1 MDIFSESIGNVNN
14 KQTISFEHLWEWTGK
29 LGNFARPGHLPT
41 NLSDF
46 VIPLLNINKEG
57 QLQREIK
64 DIIDELDIMIYITT
78 QQRDVMK
85 KFKKEVT
92 HILDPSGTWKD
103 KLPTT
108 PVGES
113 KDKNWKRH
121 DDYFWFVNTADE
133 LLSDV
138 DDQIG
143 ELEGLRKSA
152 ESTSTSLDHL
162 LNLKQQQASVFQTWQ
177 STKQAEETMRQGRA
191 IIIFTV
197 MTIVFLPLGF
207 IASIFGMN
215 NKEIAGSD
223 NPMTLQS
230 QFRYMFSISTGI
242 IFFALVI
249 AFSDY
254 VRTVIWLIYKY
265 LITLTIIK
273 SGLYDRVY
281 LSLDWKS
288 RDLVRKVEDKVTKM
302 KSEVKAARQKRMKK
316 HTKFSNPVEEE
327 SLSGSDTKDA
337 GAGSSSGASARPH
350 ANTVGAADKPAGL
363 GSRRRR
369 GSLWLSTRESDDENQ
384 HHVIRMDEIRAVN
397 PTSAASTV
405 QPSSARHPPVVHAV
419 SQP

>member
-1 MDIFSESIGNVNN
+1 MNNN

-29 LGNFARPGHLPT
+29 LGNFAKPGYLPA

-64 DIIDELDIMIYITT
+64 DIIDELDIMIYISS
-78 QQRDVMK
+78 QQRDVIK

-103 KLPTT
+103 KPPTSPISDFT
-108 PVGES
+108 EGN
-113 KDKNWKRH
+113 DKKRY
-121 DDYFWFVNTADE
+121 DYFWFVNTADE
-133 LLSDV
+133 LLGDV

-152 ESTSTSLDHL
+152 ESTSTS
-162 LNLKQQQASVFQTWQ
+162 TWQ

-197 MTIVFLPLGF
+197 MTIIFLPLGF

-215 NKEIAGSD
+215 NKQISGDEM
-223 NPMTLQS
+223 PMTLRS
-230 QFRYMFSISTGI
+230 QFNYMFPISTGI
-242 IFFALVI
+242 ICFALVI

-265 LITLTIIK
+265 LVTFTVIK

-288 RDLVRKVEDKVTKM
+288 KDLVRNVEDRVAQM
-302 KSEVKAARQKRMKK
+302 KADVKQARQKRVSRHNRYSSSPADKG
-316 HTKFSNPVEEE
+316 
-327 SLSGSDTKDA
+327 SLGSIARDGSSGSEATSGPNHDTA
-337 GAGSSSGASARPH
+337 
-350 ANTVGAADKPAGL
+350 GAADSSASS
-363 GSRRRR
+363 GSRFRPRSLRLGVRR
-369 GSLWLSTRESDDENQ
+369 EADEDQ
-384 HHVIRMDEIRAVN
+384 PHVIDMGAPSPAN
-397 PTSAASTV
+397 PTSSASTV
-405 QPSSARHPPVVHAV
+405 PSTPARNPVVHAT
-419 SQP
+419 SAPGLLEP